1 MHHIAIATPNI
12 HPMRE
17 FYSKLPGMKLFR
29 DHFYPNTENS
39 LRSSW
44 FCYEGSPIIIMLEKE
59 NFSRGFHALV
69 FDLSHISYD
78 KEELKNFLDQK
89 LSIVIDGETEF
100 TFYFLDPDGNRLGY
114 SSYIERSI

>member
-17 FYSKLPGMKLFR
+17 FYNQLPGLHHLR
-29 DHFYPNTENS
+29 DNHFPDGN

-44 FCYEGSPIIIMLEKE
+44 FRYEKSPIILMIEKE
-59 NFSRGFHALV
+59 KFAKGSHALV

-78 KEELKNFLDQK
+78 KEELKTYLTNELH
-89 LSIVIDGETEF
+89 LNLDGETEF